1 MPNRHDWIGARR
13 WWGAQ
18 GATLALGFLLAV
30 APEAESCTCRLQGPA
45 SFREHARDP
54 LATVLVVRV
63 LEHRITKFGNY
74 SVAMSM
80 RAEVEDAVT
89 GLEIRPRIT
98 IWGGSTADCMA
109 WLLGHPVG
117 SRWAFVLYHPLI
129 SDIQRMSPSW
139 DEARLV
145 DYYLPLCGHPIMPI
159 QRLNERDSAE
169 LRAVAA
175 EYHERLNRSR

>member
-1 MPNRHDWIGARR
+1 V
-13 WWGAQ
+13 
-18 GATLALGFLLAV
+18 TLALGCLLAA
-30 APEAESCTCRLQGPA
+30 APGAESCTCSLESPT

-63 LEHRITKFGNY
+63 LEHRITKFGDH

-80 RAEVEDAVT
+80 RAEVEETVT

-109 WLLGHPVG
+109 WLLSHPVG
-117 SRWAFVLYHPLI
+117 SRWAFVLYHPLVA
-129 SDIQRMSPSW
+129 DIQMMSPYW
-139 DEARLV
+139 DEASLV
-145 DYYLPLCGHPIMPI
+145 DYYLPLCGQPTMPI
-159 QRLNERDSAE
+159 QGPKDGHAAE

-175 EYHERLNRSR
+175 EYRERLKHFR